1 MVSATRVLNKDIQM
15 NMHLDV
21 HAESRGYG
29 ISYESLQALK
39 LKAGFHEFHKKE
51 TS

>member
-1 MVSATRVLNKDIQM
+1 MVSATRVLNK
-15 NMHLDV
+15 NEHLHVNV